1 MIACSNLSLRF
12 GKKVLFEEVTLKF
25 KPGYVYGI
33 IGANGA
39 GKSTFLKILTGELKP
54 TSGTVSLD
62 SGVKMGWL
70 RQDHYAF
77 DESTVLD
84 TVLMGNKELYDV
96 MKEKDDL
103 YAKPDMTEKDGE
115 RAAELEI
122 RFGEMDGYSAES
134 TAGELLEGL
143 GLPSDQH
150 SLKMKQLTGGWKL
163 RVLLAQILFAKPDLL
178 LLDEPTNHLD
188 IASINW
194 LEQYLGEHDGTI
206 ILVSHDRHFLNNIC
220 THMVDIDRQK
230 ATIYTGNYDF
240 FTQASAGVID
250 AKQNENA
257 RREQRAAELKTFIAR
272 FSANA
277 SKSKQATS
285 RFKMLDKLAS
295 EMEEILPSSR
305 QYPRFLF
312 KPKKD
317 LGKDL
322 VELVGLNKSFGPSAG
337 SGQAPNVVL
346 NNVTLALSGGDKIAV
361 IGPNGVG
368 KTTFLRTLL
377 GAYQG
382 EDKGDLAGRG
392 LPADSG
398 KINWGKSVFLNY
410 MPQDTKEELTQDLDM
425 VTWLKTW
432 GPNEENQTIRG
443 YLGRMLFSGE
453 QQEKSVK
460 VLSGGECQRLFLSRI
475 MLLGGNV
482 LVLDEPSNHMDLESI
497 ESLGKSLSEFNGGVI
512 VTSHDQDLISRMA
525 NRVLELR
532 MDGSWWDFKGSYAEY
547 QAAAEELRKKN
558 KKAKV

>member
-1 MIACSNLSLRF
+1 MIACSNLTLRF
-12 GKKVLFEEVTLKF
+12 GKKILFEDVSLKF
-25 KPGYVYGI
+25 KPGYIYGI

-39 GKSTFLKILTGELKP
+39 GKSTFLKILTNEIKP

-77 DESTVLD
+77 DDLSVLD
-84 TVLMGNKELYDV
+84 TVLTGNRELYDV
-96 MKEKDDL
+96 MKEKDAL
-103 YAKPDMTEKDGE
+103 YAKGDMTEKDGE

-150 SLKMKQLTGGWKL
+150 GKLMKQLTGGWKL

-230 ATIYTGNYDF
+230 ITIYTGNYDF
-240 FTQASAGVID
+240 FVQASSGVLD
-250 AKQNENA
+250 AKQTENA

-305 QYPRFLF
+305 QYPRILL
-312 KPKKD
+312 KPRKD
-317 LGKDL
+317 AGKDM
-322 VELVGLNKSFGPSAG
+322 VEVEGLSKSFDGKP
-337 SGQAPNVVL
+337 VL
-346 NNVTLALSGGDKIAV
+346 KDISLALSGGEKLAV

-368 KTTFLRTLL
+368 KTTFLRCLL

-392 LPADSG
+392 LAMDSG
-398 KINWGKSVFLNY
+398 KAVWGKSVLLNY
-410 MPQDTKEELTQDLDM
+410 MPQDTKEELVEDRDM
-425 VTWLKTW
+425 VTWLKAW
-432 GPNEENQTIRG
+432 GPNDEIQTIRG

-460 VLSGGECQRLFLSRI
+460 VLSGGECQRVFLARM
-475 MLLGGNV
+475 MLLGGNT
-482 LVLDEPSNHMDLESI
+482 LILDEPSNHMDLESI
-497 ESLGKSLSEFNGGVI
+497 ESLSKTLEEFPGSVLF
-512 VTSHDQDLISRMA
+512 TSHDQDLIAKVATRI
-525 NRVLELR
+525 LELR
-532 MDGSWWDFKGSYAEY
+532 PDGTWWDFKGPYAEY
-547 QAAAEELRKKN
+547 QQAQEQEKRNSRKKV
-558 KKAKV
+558 KA

>member
-1 MIACSNLSLRF
+1 MIAANNLTLRF
-12 GKKVLFEEVTLKF
+12 GKKILFEDVNIKF

-33 IGANGA
+33 IGANGS
-39 GKSTFLKILTGELKP
+39 GKSTFLKVLTGEIKP
-54 TSGTVSLD
+54 TEGQVSLD
-62 SGVKMGWL
+62 GGVQMGSL
-70 RQDHYAF
+70 RQDHYEF
-77 DESTVLD
+77 DEFSVID
-84 TVLMGNKELYDV
+84 TVLMGNKELYEV
-96 MKEKDDL
+96 MKEKDAL
-103 YAKPDMTEKDGE
+103 YAKPDMTEKEGE
-115 RAAELEI
+115 RAADLEI
-122 RFGEMDGYSAES
+122 KFGEMDGYSAES

-143 GLPSDQH
+143 GLPSAEH
-150 SLKMKQLTGGWKL
+150 GKLMKQLTGGWKL
-163 RVLLAQILFAKPDLL
+163 RVLLAQILFAKPQLL

-194 LEQYLGEHDGTI
+194 LENYLNEHDGTI

-230 ATIYTGNYDF
+230 ITIYTGNYDY
-240 FTQASAGVID
+240 FTAVSTANLGA
-250 AKQNENA
+250 AKNENA
-257 RREQRAAELKTFIAR
+257 RREARAAELKTFIAR

-277 SKSKQATS
+277 SKSKQATG
-285 RFKMLDKLAS
+285 RYKMLDKLEE

-305 QYPRFLF
+305 QYPRFLM
-312 KPKKD
+312 KPRKE

-322 VELVGLNKSFGPSAG
+322 VEVQGLNKTFDG
-337 SGQAPNVVL
+337 NVVL
-346 NNVTLALSGGDKIAV
+346 KDVSFTLSGNEKLAV

-368 KTTFLRTLL
+368 KTTLLRCLVD
-377 GAYQG
+377 AFKG

-453 QQEKSVK
+453 QQDKSVK

-475 MLLGGNV
+475 MLLGGNT

-497 ESLGKSLSEFNGGVI
+497 ESLSKALEEFPGAVI
-512 VTSHDQDLISRMA
+512 VTSHDQDLIAKVATRI
-525 NRVLELR
+525 LELR
-532 MDGSWWDFKGSYAEY
+532 PDGTWWDFKGRYEDY
-547 QAAAEELRKKN
+547 QAALEAEKR
-558 KKAKV
+558 KAKKGK

>member
-1 MIACSNLSLRF
+1 VIACSNLTLRF
-12 GKKVLFEEVTLKF
+12 GKKVLFEDVTLKF

-54 TSGTVSLD
+54 TEGQVSLD

-77 DESTVLD
+77 DESSVLN

-103 YAKPDMTEKDGE
+103 YAKGDMTEKEGE
-115 RAAELEI
+115 RAADLEI
-122 RFGEMDGYSAES
+122 KFGEMDGYTAES

-143 GLPSDQH
+143 GLPSEDH
-150 SLKMKQLTGGWKL
+150 GKLMKQLTGGWKL

-240 FTQASAGVID
+240 FTQASQASVD
-250 AKQNENA
+250 AKLNDNA
-257 RREQRAAELKTFIAR
+257 RRENRAAELKTFIAR

-295 EMEEILPSSR
+295 EMETVLPSSR
-305 QYPRFLF
+305 QYPRFLL
-312 KPKKD
+312 KPKKE

-322 VELVGLNKSFGPSAG
+322 VEVEGLSKGFDGKS
-337 SGQAPNVVL
+337 VL
-346 NNVTLALSGGDKIAV
+346 NNISFMLSGKEKLAV

-368 KTTFLRTLL
+368 KTTLLRCLL

-382 EDKGDLAGRG
+382 EDKGDLVGRE
-392 LPADSG
+392 LKADVG
-398 KINWGKSVFLNY
+398 KVAWGKSVFINY
-410 MPQDTKEELTQDLDM
+410 MPQDTKEELTEDRDM

-443 YLGRMLFSGE
+443 FLGRMLFSGE
-453 QQEKSVK
+453 QQEKSIK
-460 VLSGGECQRLFLSRI
+460 VLSGGECQRLFLARM
-475 MLLGGNV
+475 MLLGGNT
-482 LVLDEPSNHMDLESI
+482 LILDEPSNHMDLEAI
-497 ESLGKSLSEFNGGVI
+497 ESLSKALEEFPGSVLF
-512 VTSHDQDLISRMA
+512 TSHDQDMIAKVATRI
-525 NRVLELR
+525 LELR
-532 MDGSWWDFKGSYAEY
+532 PDGSWWDFKGPYNEY
-547 QAAAEELRKKN
+547 LSVLEQQ
-558 KKAKV
+558 KKAGKKGKG

>member
-1 MIACSNLSLRF
+1 LTLRF
-12 GKKVLFEEVTLKF
+12 GKKVLFEDVTLKF

-54 TSGTVSLD
+54 TEGQVSLD

-77 DESTVLD
+77 DEFTVLN
-84 TVLMGNKELYDV
+84 TVLMGNQELYGV

-103 YAKPDMTEKDGE
+103 YAKGDMTEKEGE
-115 RAAELEI
+115 RAADLEI
-122 RFGEMDGYSAES
+122 RFGEMDGYTAES

-143 GLPSDQH
+143 GLLSEDH
-150 SLKMKQLTGGWKL
+150 GKLMKQLTGGWKL

-240 FTQASAGVID
+240 FTQASQASVD
-250 AKQNENA
+250 AKLNDNA
-257 RREQRAAELKTFIAR
+257 RRENRAAELKTFIAR

-295 EMEEILPSSR
+295 EMETVLPSSR
-305 QYPRFLF
+305 QYPRFLL
-312 KPKKD
+312 KPKKE

-322 VELVGLNKSFGPSAG
+322 VEVEGLSKSFDGKP
-337 SGQAPNVVL
+337 VL
-346 NNVTLALSGGDKIAV
+346 MDISLMLSGKEKLAV

-368 KTTFLRTLL
+368 KTTLLRCLL

-382 EDKGDLAGRG
+382 DDKGDLAGRG
-392 LPADSG
+392 LKADAG
-398 KINWGKSVFLNY
+398 KVTWGKSVFINY
-410 MPQDTKEELTQDLDM
+410 MPQDTKEELTEDRDM

-443 YLGRMLFSGE
+443 FLGRMLFSGE
-453 QQEKSVK
+453 QQEKSIK
-460 VLSGGECQRLFLSRI
+460 VLSGGECQRLFLARM
-475 MLLGGNV
+475 MLLGGNT
-482 LVLDEPSNHMDLESI
+482 LILDEPSNHMDLEAI
-497 ESLGKSLSEFNGGVI
+497 EALSKALEEFPGSVLF
-512 VTSHDQDLISRMA
+512 TSHDQDMIAKVATRI
-525 NRVLELR
+525 LELR
-532 MDGSWWDFKGSYAEY
+532 PDGTWWDFKGPYAEY
-547 QAAAEELRKKN
+547 QAALEQQ
-558 KKAKV
+558 KKAGKKK

>member
-77 DESTVLD
+77 DENTVLD

-143 GLPSDQH
+143 GLPSGQH
-150 SLKMKQLTGGWKL
+150 ALKMKQLTGGWKL

-240 FTQASAGVID
+240 FTQASAGAID

-322 VELVGLNKSFGPSAG
+322 VEVEGLNKSFGK
-337 SGQAPNVVL
+337 QDVL
-346 NNVTLALSGGDKIAV
+346 KDVSLALSGGD
-361 IGPNGVG
+361 
-368 KTTFLRTLL
+368 
-377 GAYQG
+377 
-382 EDKGDLAGRG
+382 
-392 LPADSG
+392 
-398 KINWGKSVFLNY
+398 
-410 MPQDTKEELTQDLDM
+410 
-425 VTWLKTW
+425 
-432 GPNEENQTIRG
+432 
-443 YLGRMLFSGE
+443 
-453 QQEKSVK
+453 
-460 VLSGGECQRLFLSRI
+460 
-475 MLLGGNV
+475 
-482 LVLDEPSNHMDLESI
+482 
-497 ESLGKSLSEFNGGVI
+497 
-512 VTSHDQDLISRMA
+512 
-525 NRVLELR
+525 
-532 MDGSWWDFKGSYAEY
+532 
-547 QAAAEELRKKN
+547 
-558 KKAKV
+558 

>member
-1 MIACSNLSLRF
+1 VIACSNLSLRF

-77 DESTVLD
+77 DENTVLD

-143 GLPSDQH
+143 GLPSGQH
-150 SLKMKQLTGGWKL
+150 ALKMKQLTGGWKL

-240 FTQASAGVID
+240 FTQASAGAID

-322 VELVGLNKSFGPSAG
+322 VEVEGLNKSFGK
-337 SGQAPNVVL
+337 QDVL
-346 NNVTLALSGGDKIAV
+346 KDVSLALSGGDKIAV

-382 EDKGDLAGRG
+382 EDKGDLVGRG

-398 KINWGKSVFLNY
+398 KVNWGKSVMLNY

-432 GPNEENQTIRG
+432 GPNEEIQTIRG
-443 YLGRMLFSGE
+443 FLGRMLFSGE

-460 VLSGGECQRLFLSRI
+460 VLSGGECQRLFLARM
-475 MLLGGNV
+475 MLLNGNA
-482 LVLDEPSNHMDLESI
+482 LILDEPSNHMDLEGI
-497 ESLGKSLSEFNGGVI
+497 ESLSKALEEFPGGVLF
-512 VTSHDQDLISRMA
+512 TSHDQDLIGKVA
-525 NRVLELR
+525 NRILELR
-532 MDGSWWDFKGSYAEY
+532 PDGTWWDFKGPYSEFQVALE
-547 QAAAEELRKKN
+547 QQRKAA

>member
-1 MIACSNLSLRF
+1 MIACSNLTLRF
-12 GKKVLFEEVTLKF
+12 GKKILFEDVSLKF

-54 TSGTVSLD
+54 TEGTVSLD

-70 RQDHYAF
+70 RQDHYEF

-84 TVLMGNKELYDV
+84 TVLMGKKELYSV
-96 MKEKDDL
+96 LKEKDAL
-103 YAKPDMTEKDGE
+103 YAKPEMTEKDGE

-122 RFGEMDGYSAES
+122 KFGEMDGYSAEAE
-134 TAGELLEGL
+134 AGQLLEGL
-143 GLPSDQH
+143 GLPSAEH
-150 SLKMKQLTGGWKL
+150 SKLMKQLTGGWKL

-188 IASINW
+188 IAAINW

-206 ILVSHDRHFLNNIC
+206 LLVSHDRHFLNNIC

-240 FTQASAGVID
+240 FVHASAGVND
-250 AKQNENA
+250 AKATDNA
-257 RREQRAAELKTFIAR
+257 RREARAVELKTFIAR

-305 QYPRFLF
+305 QYPRFLL
-312 KPKKD
+312 KPRKE

-322 VELVGLNKSFGPSAG
+322 LEVEGLSKSFDGKQVLDQINLSLAG
-337 SGQAPNVVL
+337 KDK
-346 NNVTLALSGGDKIAV
+346 LAI

-368 KTTFLRTLL
+368 KSTLLRCLL
-377 GAYQG
+377 GAYDG

-392 LPADSG
+392 LKADTG
-398 KINWGKSVFLNY
+398 KIVWGKSVLLNY
-410 MPQDTKEELTQDLDM
+410 MPQDTKEELTEDRDM

-432 GPNEENQTIRG
+432 GPNDEIQTIRG

-460 VLSGGECQRLFLSRI
+460 VLSGGECQRLFLARM
-475 MLLGGNV
+475 MLLAGNT
-482 LVLDEPSNHMDLESI
+482 LILDEPSNHMDLESI
-497 ESLGKSLSEFNGGVI
+497 ESLSKSLEEFPGSVLF
-512 VTSHDQDLISRMA
+512 TSHDQDLIGKVATRI
-525 NRVLELR
+525 LELR
-532 MDGSWWDFKGSYAEY
+532 PDGTWWDFKGPYAEY
-547 QAAAEELRKKN
+547 QAALELEKRNAK
-558 KKAKV
+558 KKAKA

>member
-1 MIACSNLSLRF
+1 MIACSQLTLRF
-12 GKKVLFEEVTLKF
+12 GKKVLFEDVTLKF

-54 TSGTVSLD
+54 TEGQVSLD

-77 DESTVLD
+77 DEFSVLN
-84 TVLMGNKELYDV
+84 TVLMGNQELYAV
-96 MKEKDDL
+96 MKEKDEL
-103 YAKPDMTEKDGE
+103 YAKGDMTEKEGE
-115 RAAELEI
+115 RAADLEI
-122 RFGEMDGYSAES
+122 KFGEMDGYTAES

-143 GLPSDQH
+143 GLPSEDH
-150 SLKMKQLTGGWKL
+150 GKLMKQLTGGWKL

-240 FTQASAGVID
+240 FTQASQASMD
-250 AKQNENA
+250 AKLNDNA
-257 RREQRAAELKTFIAR
+257 RREARAAELKTFIAR

-295 EMEEILPSSR
+295 EMEAVLPSSR
-305 QYPRFLF
+305 QYPRFLL
-312 KPKKD
+312 KPKKE

-322 VELVGLNKSFGPSAG
+322 VEVEGLS
-337 SGQAPNVVL
+337 QAFDGKAVL
-346 NNVTLALSGGDKIAV
+346 RDISLMLSGGDKLAV

-368 KTTFLRTLL
+368 KTTLLRCLL

-382 EDKGDLAGRG
+382 EDKGDLGGRG
-392 LPADSG
+392 LKVDTG
-398 KINWGKSVFLNY
+398 KVTWGKSVLINY
-410 MPQDTKEELTQDLDM
+410 MPQDTKEELTEDRDM

-432 GPNEENQTIRG
+432 GPQEENQTIRG
-443 YLGRMLFSGE
+443 FLGACFSAE
-453 QQEKSVK
+453 N
-460 VLSGGECQRLFLSRI
+460 SRRRA
-475 MLLGGNV
+475 
-482 LVLDEPSNHMDLESI
+482 
-497 ESLGKSLSEFNGGVI
+497 
-512 VTSHDQDLISRMA
+512 SRCSP
-525 NRVLELR
+525 V
-532 MDGSWWDFKGSYAEY
+532 GSASACSWPE
-547 QAAAEELRKKN
+547 
-558 KKAKV
+558 

>member
-1 MIACSNLSLRF
+1 MIACSNLTLRF
-12 GKKVLFEEVTLKF
+12 GKKILFEDVTLKF
-25 KPGYVYGI
+25 KPGYIYGI

-39 GKSTFLKILTGELKP
+39 GKSTFLKILTGEIKP
-54 TSGTVSLD
+54 TTGTVSLD
-62 SGVKMGWL
+62 SGVRMGWL

-77 DESTVLD
+77 DEFTVLD
-84 TVLMGNKELYDV
+84 TVLMGNRELYDV
-96 MKEKDDL
+96 LKEKDAL
-103 YAKPDMTEKDGE
+103 YAKGEMTEKEGE

-122 RFGEMDGYSAES
+122 RFGEMDGYSAEA

-150 SLKMKQLTGGWKL
+150 GLLMKQLTGGWKL

-188 IASINW
+188 ISSINW
-194 LEQYLGEHDGTI
+194 LEQYLSEHDGTI

-230 ATIYTGNYDF
+230 ITIYTGNYDF
-240 FTQASAGVID
+240 FVQASASAID

-285 RFKMLDKLAS
+285 RFKMLDKLAN

-305 QYPRFLF
+305 QYPRILF
-312 KPKKD
+312 KPKRE

-322 VELVGLNKSFGPSAG
+322 LEIEGLSKGFEGKS
-337 SGQAPNVVL
+337 VL
-346 NNVTLALSGGDKIAV
+346 KDVTLALSGGEKLAV

-368 KTTFLRTLL
+368 KTTFLRALV
-377 GAYQG
+377 GAYAG
-382 EDKGDLAGRG
+382 DDKGDLTGRG
-392 LPADSG
+392 LSADQG
-398 KINWGKSVFLNY
+398 KIVWGKSVYLNY
-410 MPQDTKEELTQDLDM
+410 MPQDTKEELTEDRDM

-432 GPNEENQTIRG
+432 GPNDEIQTIRG
-443 YLGRMLFSGE
+443 FLGRMLFSGE

-460 VLSGGECQRLFLSRI
+460 VLSGGECQRLFLARM
-475 MLLGGNV
+475 MLLGGNT
-482 LVLDEPSNHMDLESI
+482 LILDEPSNHMDLESI
-497 ESLGKSLSEFNGGVI
+497 EALSKTLEEYPGSVI
-512 VTSHDQDLISRMA
+512 FTSHDQDLIA
-525 NRVLELR
+525 KVATRVLELR
-532 MDGSWWDFKGSYAEY
+532 PDGSWWDFKGPYGEY
-547 QAAAEELRKKN
+547 QAAAEKEKRASKRKD
-558 KKAKV
+558 

>member
-1 MIACSNLSLRF
+1 LISCSNLTLRF
-12 GKKVLFEEVTLKF
+12 GKKTLFENVTLKF

-54 TSGTVSLD
+54 TEGQVNLD

-77 DESTVLD
+77 DEYTVLD
-84 TVLMGNKELYDV
+84 TVLMGRKELYEIL
-96 MKEKDDL
+96 KEKEAL
-103 YAKPDMTEKDGE
+103 YAKPQMTEEEGE

-122 RFGEMDGYSAES
+122 KFGEMDGYSAEAQ
-134 TAGELLEGL
+134 AGELLEGL
-143 GLPSDQH
+143 GLQSSEH
-150 SLKMKQLTGGWKL
+150 GKLMKQLTGGWKL
-163 RVLLAQILFAKPDLL
+163 RVLLAQILFAQPDLL

-188 IASINW
+188 IAAINW

-206 ILVSHDRHFLNNIC
+206 ILVSHDRHFLNNVC

-230 ATIYTGNYDF
+230 ITIYTGNYDF
-240 FTQASAGVID
+240 FVRASQSAIE
-250 AKQNENA
+250 AKENENA
-257 RREQRAAELKTFIAR
+257 RREARAAELKAFIAR

-285 RFKMLDKLAS
+285 RFKMLEKLAG

-305 QYPRFLF
+305 QYPRFLL
-312 KPKKD
+312 KPRKA

-322 VELVGLNKSFGPSAG
+322 LEVEGLSKGFDGKTVLKDLSFM
-337 SGQAPNVVL
+337 
-346 NNVTLALSGGDKIAV
+346 LSGGEKLAI

-368 KTTFLRTLL
+368 KSTLL
-377 GAYQG
+377 RCLLQAYDG

-392 LPADSG
+392 LQADAG
-398 KINWGKSVFLNY
+398 KIVWGKSVLLNY
-410 MPQDTKEELTQDLDM
+410 MPQDTKEELSEDRDM

-432 GPNEENQTIRG
+432 GPQEEIQTIRG

-460 VLSGGECQRLFLSRI
+460 VLSGGECQRLFLARM
-475 MLLGGNV
+475 MLLGGNT
-482 LVLDEPSNHMDLESI
+482 LMLDEPSNHMDLESI
-497 ESLGKSLSEFNGGVI
+497 EALSKALEEFPGSVI
-512 VTSHDQDLISRMA
+512 FTSHDQDLIGKVATRI
-525 NRVLELR
+525 LELR
-532 MDGSWWDFKGSYAEY
+532 PDGSWWDFKGSYAEY
-547 QAAAEELRKKN
+547 QQAAEAEKRNKRKGK
-558 KKAKV
+558 

>member
-1 MIACSNLSLRF
+1 MISCSNLTLRF
-12 GKKVLFEEVTLKF
+12 GKKILFEDVNLKF

-39 GKSTFLKILTGELKP
+39 GKSTFLKILNGELKP
-54 TSGTVSLD
+54 TEGQVSLD

-70 RQDHYAF
+70 RQDHYEF

-84 TVLMGNKELYDV
+84 TVLMGKKELYAV
-96 MKEKDDL
+96 LKEKDAL
-103 YAKPDMTEKDGE
+103 YAKPEMSEKDGE

-122 RFGEMDGYSAES
+122 KFGEMDGYSAEAE
-134 TAGELLEGL
+134 AGQLLEGL
-143 GLPSDQH
+143 GLPSDEH
-150 SLKMKQLTGGWKL
+150 GKLMKQLTGGWKL
-163 RVLLAQILFAKPDLL
+163 RVLLAQILFAQPDLL

-188 IASINW
+188 IAAINW
-194 LEQYLGEHDGTI
+194 LENYLGEHDGTI
-206 ILVSHDRHFLNNIC
+206 ILVSHDRHFLNNVC

-240 FTQASAGVID
+240 FVQASTGAVE
-250 AKQNENA
+250 AKENENA

-305 QYPRFLF
+305 QYPRFLM
-312 KPKKD
+312 KPRKE

-322 VELVGLNKSFGPSAG
+322 VEVEGLNVSFDGKK
-337 SGQAPNVVL
+337 VL
-346 NNVTLALSGGDKIAV
+346 DQVSFSLSGKEKLAI

-368 KTTFLRTLL
+368 KTTLLRALL
-377 GAYQG
+377 GFYDG

-392 LPADSG
+392 LKADSG
-398 KINWGKSVFLNY
+398 KVVWGKSVLLNY
-410 MPQDTKEELTQDLDM
+410 MPQDTKEELTEDRDM

-432 GPNEENQTIRG
+432 GPNEEQQTIRG

-460 VLSGGECQRLFLSRI
+460 VLSGGECQRLFLARM
-475 MLLGGNV
+475 MLLQGNT
-482 LVLDEPSNHMDLESI
+482 LMLDEPSNHMDLESI
-497 ESLGKSLSEFNGGVI
+497 ESLSKALEEFPGSVLF
-512 VTSHDQDLISRMA
+512 TSHDQDLIGKVA
-525 NRVLELR
+525 TRVLELR
-532 MDGSWWDFKGSYAEY
+532 PDGSWWDFKGPYSEY
-547 QAAAEELRKKN
+547 QEALEQQKRDLKK
-558 KKAKV
+558 KK

>member
-1 MIACSNLSLRF
+1 LRF
-12 GKKVLFEEVTLKF
+12 GKKILFEDVSLKF
-25 KPGYVYGI
+25 KPGYIYGI

-39 GKSTFLKILTGELKP
+39 GKSTFLKILTNEIKP

-77 DESTVLD
+77 DDLSVLD
-84 TVLMGNKELYDV
+84 TVLTGNRELYDV
-96 MKEKDDL
+96 MKEKDAL
-103 YAKPDMTEKDGE
+103 YAKGDMTEKDGE

-143 GLPSDQH
+143 GLPSEQH
-150 SLKMKQLTGGWKL
+150 GMLMKQLTGGWKL

-230 ATIYTGNYDF
+230 ITIYTGNYDF
-240 FTQASAGVID
+240 FVQASANVLD
-250 AKQNENA
+250 AKQSENA

-305 QYPRFLF
+305 QYPRILL
-312 KPKKD
+312 KPKKEA
-317 LGKDL
+317 GKDL
-322 VELVGLNKSFGPSAG
+322 VEVEGLTKAFDGKT
-337 SGQAPNVVL
+337 VL
-346 NNVTLALSGGDKIAV
+346 TGISLALSGKEKLAV

-368 KTTFLRTLL
+368 KTTFLRCLL

-392 LPADSG
+392 LAPDSG
-398 KINWGKSVFLNY
+398 KISWGKSVLLNY
-410 MPQDTKEELTQDLDM
+410 MPQDTKEELTEDRDM
-425 VTWLKTW
+425 VTWLKAW
-432 GPNEENQTIRG
+432 GPNDEIQTIRG

-453 QQEKSVK
+453 QQEKSVT
-460 VLSGGECQRLFLSRI
+460 VLSGGECQRVFLARM
-475 MLLGGNV
+475 MLLGGNT
-482 LVLDEPSNHMDLESI
+482 LILDEPSNHMDLESI
-497 ESLGKSLSEFNGGVI
+497 EALSKTLEEFPGSVLF
-512 VTSHDQDLISRMA
+512 TSHDQDLISKVATRI
-525 NRVLELR
+525 LELR
-532 MDGSWWDFKGSYAEY
+532 PDGTWWDFKGPYSEY
-547 QAAAEELRKKN
+547 QQALEQDRRN
-558 KKAKV
+558 KKKARV

>member
-1 MIACSNLSLRF
+1 MIACSNLTLRF
-12 GKKVLFEEVTLKF
+12 GKKILFEDVSLKF
-25 KPGYVYGI
+25 KPGYIYGI

-39 GKSTFLKILTGELKP
+39 GKSTFLKILTQEIKP
-54 TSGTVSLD
+54 TTGTVSLD

-77 DESTVLD
+77 DDSSVLD
-84 TVLMGNKELYDV
+84 TVLMGKRELYDV
-96 MKEKDDL
+96 LKEKDAL
-103 YAKPDMTEKDGE
+103 YAKPEMTEKDGE

-122 RFGEMDGYSAES
+122 LFGEMDGYSAEA
-134 TAGELLEGL
+134 TVGELLEGL

-150 SLKMKQLTGGWKL
+150 GMLMKQLTGGWKL

-194 LEQYLGEHDGTI
+194 LENYLVEHDGTI

-230 ATIYTGNYDF
+230 ITIYTGNYDF
-240 FTQASAGVID
+240 FVQASAGVTD
-250 AKQNENA
+250 AKETENA
-257 RREQRAAELKTFIAR
+257 RREHRAAELKTFIAR

-305 QYPRFLF
+305 QYPRILL
-312 KPKKD
+312 KPKKEP
-317 LGKDL
+317 GKDL
-322 VELVGLNKSFGPSAG
+322 VEVTGLSKSFDGKT
-337 SGQAPNVVL
+337 VL
-346 NNVTLALSGGDKIAV
+346 KDISIALSGGEKLAV

-368 KTTFLRTLL
+368 KTTFLRCLL
-377 GAYQG
+377 GAFTG

-392 LPADSG
+392 LNLDHGTVS
-398 KINWGKSVFLNY
+398 WGKSVFLNY
-410 MPQDTKEELTQDLDM
+410 MPQDTKEELVEDRDM
-425 VTWLKTW
+425 VTWLKAW
-432 GPNEENQTIRG
+432 GPNDEIQTIRG

-460 VLSGGECQRLFLSRI
+460 VLSGGECQRIFLARM
-475 MLLGGNV
+475 MLLGGNT
-482 LVLDEPSNHMDLESI
+482 LILDEPSNHMDLESI
-497 ESLGKSLSEFNGGVI
+497 ESLSKTLEEFTGSVLF
-512 VTSHDQDLISRMA
+512 TSHDQDFIAKVATRI
-525 NRVLELR
+525 LELR
-532 MDGSWWDFKGSYAEY
+532 PDGSWWDFKGPYAEY
-547 QAAAEELRKKN
+547 QQALEQEKKG
-558 KKAKV
+558 KKKSKV

>member
-1 MIACSNLSLRF
+1 VIACSNLSLRF

-77 DESTVLD
+77 DENTVID

-240 FTQASAGVID
+240 FTQASAGAMD

-257 RREQRAAELKTFIAR
+257 RREQRAA
-272 FSANA
+272 
-277 SKSKQATS
+277 
-285 RFKMLDKLAS
+285 
-295 EMEEILPSSR
+295 
-305 QYPRFLF
+305 
-312 KPKKD
+312 
-317 LGKDL
+317 
-322 VELVGLNKSFGPSAG
+322 
-337 SGQAPNVVL
+337 
-346 NNVTLALSGGDKIAV
+346 
-361 IGPNGVG
+361 
-368 KTTFLRTLL
+368 
-377 GAYQG
+377 
-382 EDKGDLAGRG
+382 
-392 LPADSG
+392 
-398 KINWGKSVFLNY
+398 
-410 MPQDTKEELTQDLDM
+410 
-425 VTWLKTW
+425 
-432 GPNEENQTIRG
+432 
-443 YLGRMLFSGE
+443 
-453 QQEKSVK
+453 
-460 VLSGGECQRLFLSRI
+460 
-475 MLLGGNV
+475 
-482 LVLDEPSNHMDLESI
+482 
-497 ESLGKSLSEFNGGVI
+497 
-512 VTSHDQDLISRMA
+512 
-525 NRVLELR
+525 
-532 MDGSWWDFKGSYAEY
+532 
-547 QAAAEELRKKN
+547 
-558 KKAKV
+558 

>member
-1 MIACSNLSLRF
+1 VIACSNLTLRF
-12 GKKVLFEEVTLKF
+12 GKKILFEDVTLKF
-25 KPGYVYGI
+25 KPGYIYGI

-39 GKSTFLKILTGELKP
+39 GKSTFLKILTGEIKP
-54 TSGTVSLD
+54 TTGTVSLD
-62 SGVKMGWL
+62 SGVRMGWL

-77 DESTVLD
+77 DEFTVLD
-84 TVLMGNKELYDV
+84 TVLMGNRELYDV
-96 MKEKDDL
+96 LKEKDAL
-103 YAKPDMTEKDGE
+103 YAKGEMTEKEGE

-122 RFGEMDGYSAES
+122 RFGEMDGYSAEA

-150 SLKMKQLTGGWKL
+150 GLLMKQLTGGWKL

-188 IASINW
+188 ISSINW
-194 LEQYLGEHDGTI
+194 LEQYLSEHDGTI

-230 ATIYTGNYDF
+230 ITIYTGNYDF
-240 FTQASAGVID
+240 FVQASASAID

-285 RFKMLDKLAS
+285 RFKMLDKLAN

-305 QYPRFLF
+305 QYPRILF
-312 KPKKD
+312 KPKRE

-322 VELVGLNKSFGPSAG
+322 LEIEGLSKGFEGKS
-337 SGQAPNVVL
+337 VL
-346 NNVTLALSGGDKIAV
+346 KDVTLALSGGEKLAV

-368 KTTFLRTLL
+368 KTTFLRALV
-377 GAYQG
+377 GAYAG
-382 EDKGDLAGRG
+382 DDKGDLTGRG
-392 LPADSG
+392 LSADQG
-398 KINWGKSVFLNY
+398 KIVWGKSVYLNY
-410 MPQDTKEELTQDLDM
+410 MPQDTKEELTEDRDM

-432 GPNEENQTIRG
+432 GPNDEIQTIRG
-443 YLGRMLFSGE
+443 FLGRMLFSGE

-460 VLSGGECQRLFLSRI
+460 VLSGGECQRLFLARM
-475 MLLGGNV
+475 MLLGGNT
-482 LVLDEPSNHMDLESI
+482 LILDEPSNHMDLESI
-497 ESLGKSLSEFNGGVI
+497 EALSKTLEEYPGSVI
-512 VTSHDQDLISRMA
+512 FTSHDQDLIA
-525 NRVLELR
+525 KVATRVLELR
-532 MDGSWWDFKGSYAEY
+532 PDGSWWDFKGPYGEY
-547 QAAAEELRKKN
+547 QAAAEKEKRASKRKD
-558 KKAKV
+558 

>member
-77 DESTVLD
+77 DENTVLD
-84 TVLMGNKELYDV
+84 TVLMGNQELYEV

-134 TAGELLEGL
+134 TAGALLEGL

-240 FTQASAGVID
+240 FTQASAGAMD

-322 VELVGLNKSFGPSAG
+322 VEVEGLNKSFGK
-337 SGQAPNVVL
+337 QDVL
-346 NNVTLALSGGDKIAV
+346 KDISLALSGGDKIAV

-392 LPADSG
+392 MPADSG
-398 KINWGKSVFLNY
+398 KILWGKSVMLNY
-410 MPQDTKEELTQDLDM
+410 MPQDTKEELVEDLDM
-425 VTWLKTW
+425 VTWLKAW
-432 GPNEENQTIRG
+432 GPNDEIQTIRG

-460 VLSGGECQRLFLSRI
+460 VLSGGECQRIFLARM
-475 MLLGGNV
+475 MLLAGNT
-482 LVLDEPSNHMDLESI
+482 LILDEPSNHMDLESI
-497 ESLGKSLSEFNGGVI
+497 EALSKTLEEFPGSVLF
-512 VTSHDQDLISRMA
+512 TSHDQDLISKVATRI
-525 NRVLELR
+525 LELR
-532 MDGSWWDFKGSYAEY
+532 PDGSWWDFRGPYAQY
-547 QAAAEELRKKN
+547 QQALEQDKRNK

>member
-1 MIACSNLSLRF
+1 MIACSNLTLRF
-12 GKKVLFEEVTLKF
+12 GKKVLFEDVTLKF

-54 TSGTVSLD
+54 TEGQVSLD

-77 DESTVLD
+77 DESSVLN

-103 YAKPDMTEKDGE
+103 YAKGDMTEKEGE
-115 RAAELEI
+115 RAADLEI
-122 RFGEMDGYSAES
+122 KFGEMDGYTAES

-143 GLPSDQH
+143 GLPSEDH
-150 SLKMKQLTGGWKL
+150 GKLMKQLTGGWKL

-240 FTQASAGVID
+240 FTQASQASVD
-250 AKQNENA
+250 AKLNDNA
-257 RREQRAAELKTFIAR
+257 RRENRAAELKTFIAR

-295 EMEEILPSSR
+295 EMETVLPSSR
-305 QYPRFLF
+305 QYPRFLL
-312 KPKKD
+312 KPKKE

-322 VELVGLNKSFGPSAG
+322 VEVEGLSKGFDGKS
-337 SGQAPNVVL
+337 VL
-346 NNVTLALSGGDKIAV
+346 NNISFMLSGKEKLAV

-368 KTTFLRTLL
+368 KTTLLRCLL

-382 EDKGDLAGRG
+382 EDKGDLVGRE
-392 LPADSG
+392 LKADVG
-398 KINWGKSVFLNY
+398 KVAWGKSVFINY
-410 MPQDTKEELTQDLDM
+410 MPQDTKEELTEDRDM

-443 YLGRMLFSGE
+443 FLGRMLFSGE
-453 QQEKSVK
+453 QQEKSIK
-460 VLSGGECQRLFLSRI
+460 VLSGGECQRLFLARM
-475 MLLGGNV
+475 MLLGGNT
-482 LVLDEPSNHMDLESI
+482 LILDEPSNHMDLEAI
-497 ESLGKSLSEFNGGVI
+497 ESLSKALEEFPGSVLF
-512 VTSHDQDLISRMA
+512 TSHDQDMIAKVATRI
-525 NRVLELR
+525 LELR
-532 MDGSWWDFKGSYAEY
+532 PDGSWWDFKGPYNEY
-547 QAAAEELRKKN
+547 LSVLEQQ
-558 KKAKV
+558 KKAGKKGKG

>member
-1 MIACSNLSLRF
+1 VIACSNLTLRF
-12 GKKVLFEEVTLKF
+12 GKKVLFEDVTLKF

-54 TSGTVSLD
+54 TEGQVSLD

-77 DESTVLD
+77 DESSVLN

-103 YAKPDMTEKDGE
+103 YAKGDMTEKEGE
-115 RAAELEI
+115 RAADLEI
-122 RFGEMDGYSAES
+122 KFGEMDGYTAES

-143 GLPSDQH
+143 GLPSEDH
-150 SLKMKQLTGGWKL
+150 GKLMKQLTGGWKL

-240 FTQASAGVID
+240 FTQASQASVD
-250 AKQNENA
+250 AKLNDNA
-257 RREQRAAELKTFIAR
+257 RRENRAAELKTFIAR

-295 EMEEILPSSR
+295 EMETVLPSSR
-305 QYPRFLF
+305 QYPRFLL
-312 KPKKD
+312 KPKKE

-322 VELVGLNKSFGPSAG
+322 VEVEGLSKGFDGKS
-337 SGQAPNVVL
+337 VL
-346 NNVTLALSGGDKIAV
+346 NNISFMLSGKEKLAV

-368 KTTFLRTLL
+368 KTTLLRCLL

-382 EDKGDLAGRG
+382 EDKGDLVGRE
-392 LPADSG
+392 LKADVG
-398 KINWGKSVFLNY
+398 KIAWGKSVFINY
-410 MPQDTKEELTQDLDM
+410 MPQDTKEELTEDRDM

-443 YLGRMLFSGE
+443 FLGRMLFSGE
-453 QQEKSVK
+453 QQEKSIK
-460 VLSGGECQRLFLSRI
+460 VLSGGECQRLFLARM
-475 MLLGGNV
+475 MLLGGNT
-482 LVLDEPSNHMDLESI
+482 LILDEPSNHMDLEAI
-497 ESLGKSLSEFNGGVI
+497 ESLSKALEEFPGSVLF
-512 VTSHDQDLISRMA
+512 TSHDQDMIAKVATRI
-525 NRVLELR
+525 LELR
-532 MDGSWWDFKGSYAEY
+532 PDGSWWDFKGPYNEY
-547 QAAAEELRKKN
+547 LSVLEQQ
-558 KKAKV
+558 KKAGKKGKG

>member
-1 MIACSNLSLRF
+1 MIACSQLTLRF
-12 GKKVLFEEVTLKF
+12 GKKVLFEDVTLKF

-54 TSGTVSLD
+54 TEGQVSLD

-77 DESTVLD
+77 DEFSVLN
-84 TVLMGNKELYDV
+84 TVLMGNQELYAV

-103 YAKPDMTEKDGE
+103 YAKGDMTEKEGE
-115 RAAELEI
+115 RAADLEI
-122 RFGEMDGYSAES
+122 KFGEMDGYTAES

-143 GLPSDQH
+143 GLPSEDH
-150 SLKMKQLTGGWKL
+150 GKLMKQLTGGWKL

-240 FTQASAGVID
+240 FTQASQASMD
-250 AKQNENA
+250 AKLNDNA
-257 RREQRAAELKTFIAR
+257 RREARAVELKTFIAR

-295 EMEEILPSSR
+295 EMEAVLPSSR
-305 QYPRFLF
+305 QYPRFLL
-312 KPKKD
+312 KPKKE

-322 VELVGLNKSFGPSAG
+322 VEVEGLS
-337 SGQAPNVVL
+337 QAFDGKAVL
-346 NNVTLALSGGDKIAV
+346 RDINLMLSGGDKLAV

-368 KTTFLRTLL
+368 KTTLLRCLL

-382 EDKGDLAGRG
+382 EDKGDLGGRG
-392 LPADSG
+392 LKADTG
-398 KINWGKSVFLNY
+398 KVTWGKSVLINY
-410 MPQDTKEELTQDLDM
+410 MPQDTKEELTEDRDM

-432 GPNEENQTIRG
+432 GPQEENQTIRG
-443 YLGRMLFSGE
+443 FLGRMLFSGE
-453 QQEKSVK
+453 QQEKSIQ
-460 VLSGGECQRLFLSRI
+460 VLSGGECQRLFLARM
-475 MLLGGNV
+475 MLLGGNT
-482 LVLDEPSNHMDLESI
+482 LVLDEPSNHMDLEAI
-497 ESLGKSLSEFNGGVI
+497 EALSKALEEFPGSVLF
-512 VTSHDQDLISRMA
+512 TSHDQDMIAKVATRI
-525 NRVLELR
+525 LELR
-532 MDGSWWDFKGSYAEY
+532 PDGTWWDFKGPYSEY
-547 QAAAEELRKKN
+547 QVAVEQQKRAGKK
-558 KKAKV
+558 KG

>member
-1 MIACSNLSLRF
+1 VIACSNLTLRF
-12 GKKVLFEEVTLKF
+12 GKKILFEDVSLKF
-25 KPGYVYGI
+25 KPGYIYGI

-39 GKSTFLKILTGELKP
+39 GKSTFLKILTSEIKP
-54 TSGTVSLD
+54 TTGTVSLD

-77 DESTVLD
+77 DDLSVLD
-84 TVLMGNKELYDV
+84 TVLMGKRELYDV
-96 MKEKDDL
+96 LKEKDAL
-103 YAKPDMTEKDGE
+103 YAKPEMSEKDGE

-122 RFGEMDGYSAES
+122 RFGEMDGYSAEAM
-134 TAGELLEGL
+134 AGELLGGL
-143 GLPSDQH
+143 GLPNDQH
-150 SLKMKQLTGGWKL
+150 GLLMKQLTGGWKL

-230 ATIYTGNYDF
+230 ITIYTGNYDF
-240 FTQASAGVID
+240 FVQASAGVMD
-250 AKQNENA
+250 AKQTENA

-305 QYPRFLF
+305 QYPRILI

-317 LGKDL
+317 AGKDM
-322 VELVGLNKSFGPSAG
+322 VEVEGLSKAFNGKT
-337 SGQAPNVVL
+337 VL
-346 NNVTLALSGGDKIAV
+346 KDINLALSGGEKVAV

-368 KTTFLRTLL
+368 KTTFLRCLL
-377 GAYQG
+377 GAYAG

-392 LPADSG
+392 MHADSG
-398 KINWGKSVFLNY
+398 KVVWGKSVFLNY
-410 MPQDTKEELTQDLDM
+410 MPQDTKEELTEDLDM
-425 VTWLKTW
+425 VTWLKAW
-432 GPNEENQTIRG
+432 GPNDEIQTIRG

-460 VLSGGECQRLFLSRI
+460 VLSGGECQRIFLARM
-475 MLLGGNV
+475 MLLAGNT
-482 LVLDEPSNHMDLESI
+482 LILDEPSNHMDLESI
-497 ESLGKSLSEFNGGVI
+497 EALSKSLEEFPGSVLF
-512 VTSHDQDLISRMA
+512 TSHDQDLIGKVATRI
-525 NRVLELR
+525 LELR
-532 MDGSWWDFKGSYAEY
+532 PDGSWWDFKGPYAEFQ
-547 QAAAEELRKKN
+547 QALEQEKKAK